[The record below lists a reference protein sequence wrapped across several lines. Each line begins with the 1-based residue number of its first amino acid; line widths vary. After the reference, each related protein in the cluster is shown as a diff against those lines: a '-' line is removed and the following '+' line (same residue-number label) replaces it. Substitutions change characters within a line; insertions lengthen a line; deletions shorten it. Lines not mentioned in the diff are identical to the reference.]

1 MKKDQLSI
9 ERCPVISTIQ
19 KILGG
24 KWKIEI
30 IYYIAFEDVH
40 RFGELRR
47 HIGHI
52 AESSLVKQLREL
64 ESSGILIRHDF
75 QEVPPHVEYHLS
87 ELGNSLIP
95 VMLHLKKWGDE
106 HWDELPR

>member
-19 KILGG
+19 KIMGG
-24 KWKIEI
+24 KWKLEI
-30 IYYIAFEDVH
+30 IYYIAFEDIH

-47 HIGHI
+47 HIGSI

-64 ESSGILIRHDF
+64 ESFGILDRHDF
-75 QEVPPHVEYHLS
+75 LEVPPHVEYNLT
-87 ELGNSLIP
+87 ELGKSLIP
-95 VMLHLKKWGDE
+95 VMIQLKTWGDE
-106 HWDELPR
+106 HLDELQF